1 MNLVKQIQIFGDS
14 IMRGTLLNPITK
26 RYCTNT
32 EPLKRFE
39 ACFALQIR
47 NQSRFGNTIPG
58 AASSCG
64 NPWTGA
70 VPAT

>member
-32 EPLKRFE
+32 EALKR
-39 ACFALQIR
+39 ALPCKSVT
-47 NQSRFGNTIPG
+47 NPGLATPLPG